1 MSLSRI
7 TITIPPELLA
17 EADRRAEA
25 LDRSRSWLLTEAIR
39 AYLEATPR
47 EGAGATP
54 PPPTET
60 PFVREPA
67 VTYVAGLGPG
77 RLGQLRADLD
87 LDHEERVRVAQRAA
101 ALGPRRRR
109 PSQRDRVIA
118 FHRLEDYFVWER
130 HEDLAPPS

>member
-39 AYLEATPR
+39 AYLDATPH
-47 EGAGATP
+47 AGPEAAP
-54 PPPTET
+54 PHLAGTSL
-60 PFVREPA
+60 VREPA
-67 VTYVAGLGPG
+67 ETYGAGLGPG
-77 RLGQLRADLD
+77 RLGQLRSDLD
-87 LDHEERVRVAQRAA
+87 LDPEERVRVAQRTA

-109 PSQRDRVIA
+109 RPQPDRVLA
-118 FHRLEDYFVWER
+118 FDRLEDYFAWER
-130 HEDLAPPS
+130 HEDLAPR